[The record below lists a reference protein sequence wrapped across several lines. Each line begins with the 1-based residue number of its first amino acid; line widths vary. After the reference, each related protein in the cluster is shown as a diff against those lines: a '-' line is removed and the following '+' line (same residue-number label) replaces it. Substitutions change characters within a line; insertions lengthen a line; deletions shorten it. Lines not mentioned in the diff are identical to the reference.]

1 MTRQSARGLALRSC
15 AHSIIYGAIGRKTAH
30 TFADR
35 AIVHFSNSSSRV
47 HRLWTSLSKNR
58 TNFLRSVLASMAL
71 TQRLEFRQSQ
81 SLVMTPQL
89 MQAIKLLQLSNLDL
103 SAFVEEELER
113 NPLLDRASDGPE
125 APVAGEQA
133 AERAEFS
140 DSGDSGSY
148 GDEGG
153 DTSDM
158 GSSPGSDAFEP
169 GQEEWLNR
177 DLGTRSEIEQT
188 LDTPLD
194 NVFSEEPA
202 EAAARVAQ
210 DAAPTAYTEWGGGAS
225 NDEDYN
231 LEAFV
236 AAEVTL
242 GDHLAE
248 QLAVA
253 FAAPAQRMIGQYL
266 IDLVDDAGYL
276 PGDLGQAAERLGAS
290 QAEVDAVLVVLQK
303 FDPPGVCARNLS
315 ECLAIQLRE
324 LNRYDPAM
332 QALVENL
339 DLLAKRDIASLRKL
353 CGVDDEDITD
363 MIGEIRRLDPKPGL
377 KFGSSRMQT
386 MVPDVYVRPGPDGG
400 WHVELNSDTLP
411 RVLVNQVYYTE
422 LSKTIR
428 KDGDKSYFTDCLQ
441 NATWLVRA
449 LDQRARTILKVATE
463 IVRQQDGFFTHGV
476 AHLRPLNLK
485 AVADAIQMHE
495 STVSRVTANKYMAT
509 NRGSF
514 ELKYFFTASIASAD
528 GGEAHSAEAVRH
540 HIKQLIDAEDSSVIL
555 SDDTIVERL
564 RESGID
570 IARRTVAKYR
580 EAMRIPSS
588 VQRRRDKQSM
598 LGNALSTPAASSDRS
613 RDTIPV

>member
-1 MTRQSARGLALRSC
+1 
-15 AHSIIYGAIGRKTAH
+15 
-30 TFADR
+30 
-35 AIVHFSNSSSRV
+35 
-47 HRLWTSLSKNR
+47 
-58 TNFLRSVLASMAL
+58 MAL
-71 TQRLEFRQSQ
+71 SQRLEFRQSQ

-103 SAFVEEELER
+103 TTFVEEELER
-113 NPLLDRASDGPE
+113 NPLLERANDE
-125 APVAGEQA
+125 APGEAPAEAGQ
-133 AERAEFS
+133 FS
-140 DSGDSGSY
+140 DQDGDDSGNQ
-148 GDEGG
+148 GADDGFGG
-153 DTSDM
+153 S
-158 GSSPGSDAFEP
+158 GNAFEP
-169 GQEEWLNR
+169 GQEEWMSK
-177 DLGTRSEIEQT
+177 DLGTRAEIEQT
-188 LDTPLD
+188 LDTGLD

-202 EAAARVAQ
+202 EAAARNAQ
-210 DAAPTAYTEWGGGAS
+210 DVAPTTYTEWGGGAS
-225 NDEDYN
+225 GDEDYN

-236 AAEVTL
+236 AAEMTL

-248 QLAVA
+248 QLSVA
-253 FAAPAQRMIGQYL
+253 FAGPAQRMIGQYL
-266 IDLVDDAGYL
+266 IDLVDEAGYL
-276 PGDLGQAAERLGAS
+276 PPDLGQAAERLGAT
-290 QAEVDAVLVVLQK
+290 QADVEGVLAVLQK

-324 LNRYDPAM
+324 LDRYDPAM
-332 QALVENL
+332 QALVEHL
-339 DLLAKRDIASLRKL
+339 DLLAKRDIAALRKL
-353 CGVDDEDITD
+353 CGVDDEDIGD
-363 MIGEIRRLDPKPGL
+363 MIGEIRRLNPKPGM
-377 KFGSSRMQT
+377 KFGSARLQT

-411 RVLVNQVYYTE
+411 RVLVNQTYYSE
-422 LSKTIR
+422 LSKKKG
-428 KDGDKSYFTDCLQ
+428 KDGDKSYFTDALQ

-509 NRGSF
+509 NRGTF

-540 HIKQLIDAEDSSVIL
+540 HIKQLIDSEAPSAIL

-564 RESGID
+564 RASGID

-588 VQRRRDKQSM
+588 VQRRRDKQSA
-598 LGNALSTPAASSDRS
+598 LGNILSTAMSDRS
-613 RDTIPV
+613 RNTEPA

>member
-1 MTRQSARGLALRSC
+1 
-15 AHSIIYGAIGRKTAH
+15 
-30 TFADR
+30 
-35 AIVHFSNSSSRV
+35 
-47 HRLWTSLSKNR
+47 
-58 TNFLRSVLASMAL
+58 MAL

-103 SAFVEEELER
+103 AAFVEEELER
-113 NPLLDRASDGPE
+113 NPLLERASDSTEPL
-125 APVAGEQA
+125 PGEPTP
-133 AERAEFS
+133 ERAEFTEF
-140 DSGDSGSY
+140 D
-148 GDEGG
+148 
-153 DTSDM
+153 
-158 GSSPGSDAFEP
+158 GSSGGQGDDTAADYADSAGGTEP
-169 GQEEWLNR
+169 AQDDWMNR
-177 DLGTRSEIEQT
+177 DLGSRAEIEQT
-188 LDTPLD
+188 LDTGLD

-202 EAAARVAQ
+202 EAAARNAQ
-210 DAAPTAYTEWGGGAS
+210 DAAPSAYTEWGGGAS
-225 NDEDYN
+225 NDDDYN

-236 AAEVTL
+236 AAVTTL

-253 FAAPAQRMIGQYL
+253 FPGPVQRMIGQYL

-276 PGDLGQAAERLGAS
+276 PADLGQAAERLGADTTDV
-290 QAEVDAVLVVLQK
+290 EAVLAVLQK
-303 FDPPGVCARNLS
+303 FDPPGIFARSLS

-324 LNRYDPAM
+324 LDRYDPAM
-332 QALVENL
+332 QALVEHL
-339 DLLAKRDIASLRKL
+339 DLLAKRDVVALRKV
-353 CGVDDEDITD
+353 CGVDDEDLID
-363 MIGEIRRLDPKPGL
+363 MIAEIRRLDPKPGL
-377 KFGSSRMQT
+377 KFGTTRTQT

-411 RVLVNQVYYTE
+411 RVLVNQVYYSR
-422 LSKTIR
+422 LSKTVS
-428 KDGDKSYFTDCLQ
+428 KGDDKSYFSDCLQ

-509 NRGSF
+509 NRGIF

-540 HIKQLIDAEDSSVIL
+540 HIKRLIDAEDAAAIL

-564 RESGID
+564 REAGIE

-588 VQRRRDKQSM
+588 VQRRRDKQST
-598 LGNALSTPAASSDRS
+598 LGQGMRF
-613 RDTIPV
+613 RDTEPA

>member
-1 MTRQSARGLALRSC
+1 
-15 AHSIIYGAIGRKTAH
+15 
-30 TFADR
+30 
-35 AIVHFSNSSSRV
+35 
-47 HRLWTSLSKNR
+47 
-58 TNFLRSVLASMAL
+58 MAL

-125 APVAGEQA
+125 APVAGEPA

-140 DSGDSGSY
+140 DSGASGSY
-148 GDEGG
+148 GEEGG
-153 DTSDM
+153 SDASDM
-158 GSSPGSDAFEP
+158 ASGSAGEAFEP
-169 GQEEWLNR
+169 GQEDWLNR

-225 NDEDYN
+225 NDDDYN

-242 GDHLAE
+242 GGHLAE

-253 FAAPAQRMIGQYL
+253 FSGPAQRMIGQYL

-276 PGDLGQAAERLGAS
+276 PQDLGQAAERLGAS
-290 QAEVDAVLVVLQK
+290 QADVDAVVSVLQK

-377 KFGSSRMQT
+377 KFGSARTQT

-428 KDGDKSYFTDCLQ
+428 KDGDKSYFSDCLQ

-540 HIKQLIDAEDSSVIL
+540 HIKLLIDAEAAAAIL

-598 LGNALSTPAASSDRS
+598 LGNALSAPATSPDRS
-613 RDTIPV
+613 RDTASA

>member
-1 MTRQSARGLALRSC
+1 
-15 AHSIIYGAIGRKTAH
+15 
-30 TFADR
+30 
-35 AIVHFSNSSSRV
+35 
-47 HRLWTSLSKNR
+47 
-58 TNFLRSVLASMAL
+58 MAL

-103 SAFVEEELER
+103 AAFVEEELER
-113 NPLLDRASDGPE
+113 NPLLERASDSNEP
-125 APVAGEQA
+125 PVAGEQA
-133 AERAEFS
+133 QERADFS
-140 DSGDSGSY
+140 
-148 GDEGG
+148 E
-153 DTSDM
+153 
-158 GSSPGSDAFEP
+158 SDASGAGQADDGTPDFTEHAGGAADGFEP
-169 GQEEWLNR
+169 AQDDWMSR
-177 DLGTRSEIEQT
+177 DLGSRTEIEQT
-188 LDTPLD
+188 LDTGLD

-202 EAAARVAQ
+202 EAAARNAQ

-225 NDEDYN
+225 NDDDYN

-236 AAEVTL
+236 AAEATL

-253 FAAPAQRMIGQYL
+253 FTVPAERMIGQYL

-276 PGDLGQAAERLGAS
+276 PPDLGQAADRLGAAPS
-290 QAEVDAVLVVLQK
+290 DVEAVLTVLQK
-303 FDPPGVCARNLS
+303 FDPPGIFARSLS

-324 LNRYDPAM
+324 LDRYDPAM
-332 QALVENL
+332 QALVEHL
-339 DLLAKRDIASLRKL
+339 DLLAKRDVAGLRKF
-353 CGVDDEDITD
+353 CGVDDEDLAD
-363 MIGEIRRLDPKPGL
+363 MIAEIRHLDPKPGL
-377 KFGSSRMQT
+377 KFGTTRTQT

-411 RVLVNQVYYTE
+411 RVLVNQVYYAR
-422 LSKTIR
+422 LSKTVS
-428 KDGDKSYFTDCLQ
+428 KNEDKSYFSDCLQ

-463 IVRQQDGFFTHGV
+463 IVRQQDGFFTRGV

-509 NRGSF
+509 NRGIF

-540 HIKQLIDAEDSSVIL
+540 HIKRLIDAEDPAAIL

-564 RESGID
+564 REARID

-588 VQRRRDKQSM
+588 VQRRRDKQST
-598 LGNALSTPAASSDRS
+598 LGQVTRF
-613 RDTIPV
+613 RDTEPA

>member
-1 MTRQSARGLALRSC
+1 
-15 AHSIIYGAIGRKTAH
+15 
-30 TFADR
+30 
-35 AIVHFSNSSSRV
+35 
-47 HRLWTSLSKNR
+47 
-58 TNFLRSVLASMAL
+58 MAL

-103 SAFVEEELER
+103 VAFVEDELER
-113 NPLLDRASDGPE
+113 NPLLERANQDGAPDHGEPSGGVASDDYSDNG
-125 APVAGEQA
+125 VDFSSA
-133 AERAEFS
+133 A
-140 DSGDSGSY
+140 DGGSGSDGY
-148 GDEGG
+148 
-153 DTSDM
+153 
-158 GSSPGSDAFEP
+158 EP
-169 GQEEWLNR
+169 GAEEWMSPT
-177 DLGTRSEIEQT
+177 LGTRAEIEQT
-188 LDTPLD
+188 LDTGME

-202 EAAARVAQ
+202 EAAARNAQ
-210 DAAPTAYTEWGGGAS
+210 DAAPTAYTEWGGGSS
-225 NDEDYN
+225 NDDDYN

-236 AAEVTL
+236 AAEITL

-253 FAAPAQRMIGQYL
+253 FSNPVRRMIGQYL
-266 IDLVDDAGYL
+266 IDLVDEAGYL
-276 PGDLGQAAERLGAS
+276 PPDLGEAHDKLGTS
-290 QAEVDAVLVVLQK
+290 REEVAAVLSVLQT
-303 FDPPGVCARNLS
+303 FDPPGVCARSLG

-324 LNRYDPAM
+324 RDRYDPAM
-332 QALVENL
+332 QALIENL
-339 DLLAKRDIASLRKL
+339 DLLAKRDIASLRKI
-353 CGVDDEDITD
+353 CGVDDEDIAD
-363 MIGEIRRLDPKPGL
+363 MIGEIRHLNPKPGL
-377 KFGSSRMQT
+377 KFGSAKTQSV
-386 MVPDVYVRPGPDGG
+386 VPDVYVRPGPDGG

-411 RVLVNQVYYTE
+411 KVLVNQTYYSQ

-428 KDGDKSYFTDCLQ
+428 KDDDKSYFTDCLQ

-463 IVRQQDGFFTHGV
+463 IVRQQDGFFTQGV

-509 NRGSF
+509 NRGTF

-528 GGEAHSAEAVRH
+528 GGDAHSAEAVRH
-540 HIKQLIDAEDSSVIL
+540 RIKLLIDGESAAAIL

-564 RESGID
+564 RGNGID

-598 LGNALSTPAASSDRS
+598 LGNALTAPAQATDRS
-613 RDTIPV
+613 RDTAPA

>member
-1 MTRQSARGLALRSC
+1 
-15 AHSIIYGAIGRKTAH
+15 
-30 TFADR
+30 
-35 AIVHFSNSSSRV
+35 
-47 HRLWTSLSKNR
+47 
-58 TNFLRSVLASMAL
+58 MAL
-71 TQRLEFRQSQ
+71 TQRLEFRQTQ

-103 SAFVEEELER
+103 VAFVEDELER
-113 NPLLDRASDGPE
+113 NPLL
-125 APVAGEQA
+125 
-133 AERAEFS
+133 ERANQDGAPDHGEPAAAQTDGEGDFS
-140 DSGDSGSY
+140 DSADF
-148 GDEGG
+148 
-153 DTSDM
+153 
-158 GSSPGSDAFEP
+158 SPGAEGERPGDGFEA
-169 GQEEWLNR
+169 GTEEWMAP
-177 DLGTRSEIEQT
+177 DLGSRTEIEQT
-188 LDTPLD
+188 LDTGME
-194 NVFSEEPA
+194 NVFPEEPA
-202 EAAARVAQ
+202 DAAARNAQ

-225 NDEDYN
+225 NDDDYN

-236 AAEVTL
+236 AAEATL
-242 GDHLAE
+242 SDHLAE

-253 FAAPAQRMIGQYL
+253 FSDPVRRMIGQYL
-266 IDLVDDAGYL
+266 IDLVDEAGYL
-276 PGDLGQAAERLGAS
+276 PADLGDADEKLGTS
-290 QAEVDAVLVVLQK
+290 REEVEAVLSVLQK

-324 LNRYDPAM
+324 RDRYDPAM

-339 DLLAKRDIASLRKL
+339 DLLAKRDIASLRKI
-353 CGVDDEDITD
+353 CGVDDEDIAD
-363 MIGEIRRLDPKPGL
+363 MIGEIRHLNPKPGL
-377 KFGSSRMQT
+377 KFGSAKAQSV
-386 MVPDVYVRPGPDGG
+386 VPDVYVRPGPDGG

-411 RVLVNQVYYTE
+411 KVLVNQTYYSQ

-463 IVRQQDGFFTHGV
+463 IVRQQDGFFTQGV

-509 NRGSF
+509 NRGTF

-528 GGEAHSAEAVRH
+528 GGDAHSAEAVRH
-540 HIKQLIDAEDSSVIL
+540 RIKQLIDAESPTAIL

-564 RESGID
+564 RGDGID

-598 LGNALSTPAASSDRS
+598 LGTALTSNSPDRS
-613 RDTIPV
+613 RDTATA

>member
-1 MTRQSARGLALRSC
+1 
-15 AHSIIYGAIGRKTAH
+15 
-30 TFADR
+30 
-35 AIVHFSNSSSRV
+35 
-47 HRLWTSLSKNR
+47 
-58 TNFLRSVLASMAL
+58 MAL

-103 SAFVEEELER
+103 SAFVEDELER
-113 NPLLDRASDGPE
+113 NPLLERESDGPE
-125 APVAGEQA
+125 PPVAGEPVAGA
-133 AERAEFS
+133 AEAADGGFDDEFS
-140 DSGDSGSY
+140 AASSDSTA
-148 GDEGG
+148 EG
-153 DTSDM
+153 
-158 GSSPGSDAFEP
+158 FEP
-169 GQEEWLNR
+169 VQEDWMNR
-177 DLGTRSEIEQT
+177 DLGNRTEIEQT

-194 NVFSEEPA
+194 NVFAEEPA
-202 EAAARVAQ
+202 EVAARNAQ
-210 DAAPTAYTEWGGGAS
+210 DSAPTTYTEWGGGAS
-225 NDEDYN
+225 NDDSYN
-231 LEAFV
+231 LEAFA

-242 GDHLAE
+242 AGHLAE

-253 FAAPAQRMIGQYL
+253 FTAPAQRMIGQYL
-266 IDLVDDAGYL
+266 IDLVDEAGYL
-276 PGDLGQAAERLGAS
+276 PADLAGAAERLGATD
-290 QAEVDAVLVVLQK
+290 ADVAAVLAVLQK
-303 FDPPGVCARNLS
+303 FDPPGICARSLS

-324 LNRYDPAM
+324 LDRYDPAM
-332 QALVENL
+332 RALVENL
-339 DLLAKRDIASLRKL
+339 ELLAKRDIAALRKL

-377 KFGSSRMQT
+377 KFGASRAQT
-386 MVPDVYVRPGPDGG
+386 VVPDVYVRSGPDGG
-400 WHVELNSDTLP
+400 WLIELNSETLP
-411 RVLVNQVYYTE
+411 RVLVNQSYYSE

-428 KDGDKSYFTDCLQ
+428 KDGDKSYFSDCLQ

-463 IVRQQDGFFTHGV
+463 IVRQQDGFFTRGV

-509 NRGSF
+509 NRGIF

-540 HIKQLIDAEDSSVIL
+540 HIKQLIEAEDPAQIL

-564 RESGID
+564 RATGID

-588 VQRRRDKQSM
+588 VQRRRDKQGM
-598 LGNALSTPAASSDRS
+598 LGNALSAPPSSADRS
-613 RDTIPV
+613 RDPQPA

>member
-1 MTRQSARGLALRSC
+1 
-15 AHSIIYGAIGRKTAH
+15 
-30 TFADR
+30 
-35 AIVHFSNSSSRV
+35 
-47 HRLWTSLSKNR
+47 
-58 TNFLRSVLASMAL
+58 MAL
-71 TQRLEFRQSQ
+71 SQRLEFRQSQ

-103 SAFVEEELER
+103 TTFVEEELER
-113 NPLLDRASDGPE
+113 NPLLERANDEAPGGEAPAEAGQFSDG
-125 APVAGEQA
+125 
-133 AERAEFS
+133 
-140 DSGDSGSY
+140 DDSGSQ
-148 GDEGG
+148 DDFQGG
-153 DTSDM
+153 DFQGDDGFG
-158 GSSPGSDAFEP
+158 GSGNAFEP
-169 GQEEWLNR
+169 GQEEWMSK
-177 DLGTRSEIEQT
+177 DLGTRAEIEQT
-188 LDTPLD
+188 LDTGLD

-202 EAAARVAQ
+202 EAAARNAQ
-210 DAAPTAYTEWGGGAS
+210 DAAPTTYTEWGGGAS
-225 NDEDYN
+225 SDEDYN

-236 AAEVTL
+236 AAETTL
-242 GDHLAE
+242 RDHLAE
-248 QLAVA
+248 QLSVA
-253 FAAPAQRMIGQYL
+253 FTGPAQRMIGQYL
-266 IDLVDDAGYL
+266 IDLVDEAGYL
-276 PGDLGQAAERLGAS
+276 PPDLGQAAERLGAS
-290 QAEVDAVLVVLQK
+290 QADVESVLAVLQK

-324 LNRYDPAM
+324 LDRYDPAM
-332 QALVENL
+332 QALVEHL

-353 CGVDDEDITD
+353 CGVDDEDIAD
-363 MIGEIRRLDPKPGL
+363 MIGEIRRLNPKPGM
-377 KFGSSRMQT
+377 KFGSARLQT

-411 RVLVNQVYYTE
+411 RVLVNQTYYSQ
-422 LSKTIR
+422 LSKKIG
-428 KDGDKSYFTDCLQ
+428 KDGDKSYFTDALQ

-509 NRGSF
+509 NRGTF
-514 ELKYFFTASIASAD
+514 ELKYFFTASISSSD

-540 HIKQLIDAEDSSVIL
+540 HIKQLIDSELPAAIL

-564 RESGID
+564 RASGID

-588 VQRRRDKQSM
+588 VQRRRDKQSA
-598 LGNALSTPAASSDRS
+598 LGNVLSTAMSDRS
-613 RDTIPV
+613 RNTEPA

>member
-1 MTRQSARGLALRSC
+1 
-15 AHSIIYGAIGRKTAH
+15 
-30 TFADR
+30 
-35 AIVHFSNSSSRV
+35 
-47 HRLWTSLSKNR
+47 
-58 TNFLRSVLASMAL
+58 MAL

-113 NPLLDRASDGPE
+113 NPLLERANDGPE
-125 APVAGEQA
+125 APVAGEPV
-133 AERAEFS
+133 AERTEYA
-140 DSGDSGSY
+140 DSGDSADY
-148 GDEGG
+148 GDGPSG
-153 DTSDM
+153 DPDM
-158 GSSPGSDAFEP
+158 AGNPAGDAFEP
-169 GQEEWLNR
+169 GQEEWLNN
-177 DLGTRSEIEQT
+177 DLGSRTEIEQT
-188 LDTPLD
+188 LDSPLD
-194 NVFSEEPA
+194 NVFTEEPA
-202 EAAARVAQ
+202 ETAARAAQ

-225 NDEDYN
+225 SDEDYN

-236 AAEVTL
+236 AAEATL
-242 GDHLAE
+242 SSHLAE

-253 FAAPAQRMIGQYL
+253 FPSIVQRAIGQYL

-276 PGDLGQAAERLGAS
+276 PPDLGQAAERLGTS
-290 QAEVDAVLVVLQK
+290 QADVDAVLAVLQK
-303 FDPPGVCARNLS
+303 FDPPGVCARSLS

-332 QALVENL
+332 QALVEHL
-339 DLLAKRDIASLRKL
+339 DLLAKRDIAALRKL

-377 KFGSSRMQT
+377 KFSSARTQT

-411 RVLVNQVYYTE
+411 RVLVNQTYYTE

-428 KDGDKSYFTDCLQ
+428 KDGDKSYFTDALQ

-540 HIKQLIDAEDSSVIL
+540 HIKRLIDAEAPAAIL

-564 RESGID
+564 RETGID

-598 LGNALSTPAASSDRS
+598 LGNALSAPATSTDRS
-613 RDTIPV
+613 RDPAPA

>member
-1 MTRQSARGLALRSC
+1 
-15 AHSIIYGAIGRKTAH
+15 
-30 TFADR
+30 
-35 AIVHFSNSSSRV
+35 
-47 HRLWTSLSKNR
+47 
-58 TNFLRSVLASMAL
+58 MAL
-71 TQRLEFRQSQ
+71 SQRLEFRQSQ

-103 SAFVEEELER
+103 TTFVEEELER
-113 NPLLDRASDGPE
+113 NPLLERANDE
-125 APVAGEQA
+125 APGEAPAEAGQ
-133 AERAEFS
+133 FS
-140 DSGDSGSY
+140 DHDGDDSGNQ
-148 GDEGG
+148 GVDDGFGG
-153 DTSDM
+153 S
-158 GSSPGSDAFEP
+158 GNAFEP
-169 GQEEWLNR
+169 GQEEWMSK
-177 DLGTRSEIEQT
+177 DLGTRAEIEQT
-188 LDTPLD
+188 LDTGLD

-202 EAAARVAQ
+202 EAAARNAQ
-210 DAAPTAYTEWGGGAS
+210 DIAPTTYTEWGGGAS
-225 NDEDYN
+225 GDEDYN

-236 AAEVTL
+236 AAEITL

-248 QLAVA
+248 QLSVA
-253 FAAPAQRMIGQYL
+253 FAGPAQRMIGQYL
-266 IDLVDDAGYL
+266 IDLVDEAGYL
-276 PGDLGQAAERLGAS
+276 PPDLGQAAERLGAT
-290 QAEVDAVLVVLQK
+290 QADVESVLAVLQK

-324 LNRYDPAM
+324 LDRYDPAM
-332 QALVENL
+332 QALVEHL
-339 DLLAKRDIASLRKL
+339 DLLAKRDIAALRKL
-353 CGVDDEDITD
+353 CGLDDEDIAD
-363 MIGEIRRLDPKPGL
+363 MIGEIRRLNPKPGM
-377 KFGSSRMQT
+377 KFGSTRLQT

-411 RVLVNQVYYTE
+411 RVLVNQTYYSQ
-422 LSKTIR
+422 LSKKIG
-428 KDGDKSYFTDCLQ
+428 KDGDKSYFTDALQ

-509 NRGSF
+509 NRGTF

-540 HIKQLIDAEDSSVIL
+540 HIKQLIDSEAPSAIL

-564 RESGID
+564 RASGID

-588 VQRRRDKQSM
+588 VQRRRDKQSA
-598 LGNALSTPAASSDRS
+598 LGNVLSTAMSDRS
-613 RDTIPV
+613 RNTEPA

>member
-1 MTRQSARGLALRSC
+1 
-15 AHSIIYGAIGRKTAH
+15 
-30 TFADR
+30 
-35 AIVHFSNSSSRV
+35 
-47 HRLWTSLSKNR
+47 
-58 TNFLRSVLASMAL
+58 MAL

-113 NPLLDRASDGPE
+113 NPLLERASDGPE
-125 APVAGEQA
+125 APVAGEPV
-133 AERAEFS
+133 AERPDYA
-140 DSGDSGSY
+140 DSGDSAEY
-148 GDEGG
+148 GDGSGG
-153 DTSDM
+153 EAEMSG
-158 GSSPGSDAFEP
+158 GSTGDSFEP

-177 DLGTRSEIEQT
+177 DLGTRTEIEQT
-188 LDTPLD
+188 LDSPLD
-194 NVFSEEPA
+194 NVFTEEPA

-225 NDEDYN
+225 SDEDYN

-242 GDHLAE
+242 GSHLAE

-253 FAAPAQRMIGQYL
+253 FPSIVQRTIGQYL

-276 PGDLGQAAERLGAS
+276 PPDLGQAAERLGAS
-290 QAEVDAVLVVLQK
+290 QADVEAVLTVLQK

-332 QALVENL
+332 QALVEHL

-353 CGVDDEDITD
+353 CGVDDDDITD
-363 MIGEIRRLDPKPGL
+363 MIGEIRRLNPKPGL
-377 KFGSSRMQT
+377 KFGSARTQT

-428 KDGDKSYFTDCLQ
+428 KDGDKSYFTDALQ

-540 HIKQLIDAEDSSVIL
+540 HIKRLIDAEAPAAIL

-564 RESGID
+564 RETGID

-598 LGNALSTPAASSDRS
+598 LGNALSAPATSADRS
-613 RDTIPV
+613 RDTAPA

>member
-1 MTRQSARGLALRSC
+1 
-15 AHSIIYGAIGRKTAH
+15 
-30 TFADR
+30 
-35 AIVHFSNSSSRV
+35 
-47 HRLWTSLSKNR
+47 
-58 TNFLRSVLASMAL
+58 MAL

-103 SAFVEEELER
+103 VAFVEEELER
-113 NPLLDRASDGPE
+113 NPLLERADHDGAADPGAPGGTEAGQAELSGADDGDYPGGDGPDGASDGFE
-125 APVAGEQA
+125 SASEDWMSGE
-133 AERAEFS
+133 
-140 DSGDSGSY
+140 
-148 GDEGG
+148 
-153 DTSDM
+153 
-158 GSSPGSDAFEP
+158 
-169 GQEEWLNR
+169 
-177 DLGTRSEIEQT
+177 LGTRAEIEHT
-188 LDTPLD
+188 LDTGME

-202 EAAARVAQ
+202 ETAARNAQ

-225 NDEDYN
+225 NDDEYN
-231 LEAFV
+231 LEAFA

-242 GDHLAE
+242 SGHLAE

-253 FAAPAQRMIGQYL
+253 FPDPSRRMIGQYL

-276 PGDLGQAAERLGAS
+276 SPDLGDAHDKLGTS
-290 QAEVDAVLVVLQK
+290 RESVEEVVAVLQT
-303 FDPPGVCARNLS
+303 FDPPGICARSLS

-324 LNRYDPAM
+324 RDRYDPAM

-339 DLLAKRDIASLRKL
+339 DLLAKRDIASLRKI
-353 CGVDDEDITD
+353 CGVDDEDIAD
-363 MIGEIRRLDPKPGL
+363 MIGEIRHLDPKPGL
-377 KFGSSRMQT
+377 KFGSTKAQAV
-386 MVPDVYVRPGPDGG
+386 VPDVYVRPGPDGG

-411 RVLVNQVYYTE
+411 KVLVNQVYYSE

-463 IVRQQDGFFTHGV
+463 IVRQQDGFFTQGV

-485 AVADAIQMHE
+485 VVADAIQMHE

-509 NRGSF
+509 NRGTF

-528 GGEAHSAEAVRH
+528 GGDAHSAEAVRH
-540 HIKQLIDAEDSSVIL
+540 RIKQLIDAESPSAIL

-564 RESGID
+564 HSDGID

-588 VQRRRDKQSM
+588 VQRRRDKQGM
-598 LGNALSTPAASSDRS
+598 LGAALPAGDRS
-613 RDTIPV
+613 RDTATA

>member
-1 MTRQSARGLALRSC
+1 
-15 AHSIIYGAIGRKTAH
+15 
-30 TFADR
+30 
-35 AIVHFSNSSSRV
+35 
-47 HRLWTSLSKNR
+47 
-58 TNFLRSVLASMAL
+58 MAL
-71 TQRLEFRQSQ
+71 TQRLEFRQTQ

-103 SAFVEEELER
+103 VAFVEDELER
-113 NPLLDRASDGPE
+113 NPLLERANQDGAPDHGEPTTAQTDGDGDFSDG
-125 APVAGEQA
+125 AD
-133 AERAEFS
+133 F
-140 DSGDSGSY
+140 
-148 GDEGG
+148 
-153 DTSDM
+153 
-158 GSSPGSDAFEP
+158 SPGAEGERPGDGFEA
-169 GQEEWLNR
+169 GTEEWMAP
-177 DLGTRSEIEQT
+177 DLGSRTEIEQT
-188 LDTPLD
+188 LDTGME
-194 NVFSEEPA
+194 NVFPEEPA
-202 EAAARVAQ
+202 DAAARNAQ

-225 NDEDYN
+225 NDDDYN

-236 AAEVTL
+236 AAEATL
-242 GDHLAE
+242 SDHLAE

-253 FAAPAQRMIGQYL
+253 FSDPVRRMIGQYL
-266 IDLVDDAGYL
+266 IDLVDEAGYL
-276 PGDLGQAAERLGAS
+276 PADLGDADEKLGTS
-290 QAEVDAVLVVLQK
+290 REEVEAVLSVLQK

-324 LNRYDPAM
+324 RDRYDPAM

-339 DLLAKRDIASLRKL
+339 DLLAKRDIASLRKI
-353 CGVDDEDITD
+353 CGVDDEDIAD
-363 MIGEIRRLDPKPGL
+363 MIGEIRHLNPKPGL
-377 KFGSSRMQT
+377 KFGSAKAQSV
-386 MVPDVYVRPGPDGG
+386 VPDVYVRPGPDGG

-411 RVLVNQVYYTE
+411 KVLVNQTYYSQ

-463 IVRQQDGFFTHGV
+463 IVRQQDGFFTQGV

-509 NRGSF
+509 NRGTF

-528 GGEAHSAEAVRH
+528 GGDAHSAEAVRH
-540 HIKQLIDAEDSSVIL
+540 RIKQLIDAEKPTAIL

-564 RESGID
+564 RGDGID

-598 LGNALSTPAASSDRS
+598 LGTALTSNSPDRS
-613 RDTIPV
+613 RDTATA

>member
-1 MTRQSARGLALRSC
+1 
-15 AHSIIYGAIGRKTAH
+15 
-30 TFADR
+30 
-35 AIVHFSNSSSRV
+35 
-47 HRLWTSLSKNR
+47 
-58 TNFLRSVLASMAL
+58 MAL

-113 NPLLDRASDGPE
+113 NPLLERASDGTEP
-125 APVAGEQA
+125 PVAGEPVP
-133 AERAEFS
+133 ERAEFS
-140 DSGDSGSY
+140 DHEDASSSY
-148 GDEGG
+148 GDGAAAEPSELTGG
-153 DTSDM
+153 AGD
-158 GSSPGSDAFEP
+158 GFEP
-169 GQEEWLNR
+169 APEEWVNR
-177 DLGTRSEIEQT
+177 DLGSRAEIEQT

-194 NVFSEEPA
+194 NVFTEEPA
-202 EAAARVAQ
+202 EAAARAAQ

-225 NDEDYN
+225 SDENYN

-242 GDHLAE
+242 SDHLAE
-248 QLAVA
+248 QMAVA
-253 FAAPAQRMIGQYL
+253 ITSPVQRMIAKYL

-276 PGDLGQAAERLGAS
+276 PADLGQAAERLGAS
-290 QAEVDAVLVVLQK
+290 DEAVAEVLAVLQK

-377 KFGSSRMQT
+377 KFGSARTQT

-411 RVLVNQVYYTE
+411 RVLVNQTYYTE

-476 AHLRPLNLK
+476 AHDLGCHL
-485 AVADAIQMHE
+485 
-495 STVSRVTANKYMAT
+495 
-509 NRGSF
+509 
-514 ELKYFFTASIASAD
+514 
-528 GGEAHSAEAVRH
+528 
-540 HIKQLIDAEDSSVIL
+540 ED
-555 SDDTIVERL
+555 
-564 RESGID
+564 
-570 IARRTVAKYR
+570 
-580 EAMRIPSS
+580 
-588 VQRRRDKQSM
+588 
-598 LGNALSTPAASSDRS
+598 
-613 RDTIPV
+613 